1 LENTTRDSNHWVV
14 VKRDLYRPI
23 SMRRYLGD
31 FANEKLAA
39 SLQAASVFI
48 RDGYEELHKQA
59 GTVLTLASPL

>member
-1 LENTTRDSNHWVV
+1 
-14 VKRDLYRPI
+14 
-23 SMRRYLGD
+23 MRRYLGD